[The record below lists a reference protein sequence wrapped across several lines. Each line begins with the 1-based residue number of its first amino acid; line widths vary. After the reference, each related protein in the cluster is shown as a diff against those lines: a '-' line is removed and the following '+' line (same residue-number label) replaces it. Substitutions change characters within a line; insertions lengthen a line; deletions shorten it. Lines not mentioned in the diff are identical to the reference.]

1 MGVRPG
7 KSTKTNQD
15 DCLST
20 LHTCGHMISLL
31 VHSQACI
38 WNTTVLHGSPHHT
51 LLHSVVI
58 GFVAVGQSYFQSL
71 GCVSDC
77 EDSVQLYSWSCYRTS
92 CTRVDTSGPLFCL
105 VTLYPLTKA
114 SITITILWSLV
125 PEEPSIWAIMFF
137 SNTADLTAATVG

>member
-31 VHSQACI
+31 VHSQVCI

-77 EDSVQLYSWSCYRTS
+77 KDSVLLLYSWSCYRTS
-92 CTRVDTSGPLFCL
+92 CTRVDTSGPLFLLGYIVSIDQSQYHTHNFGKSCSRR
-105 VTLYPLTKA
+105 TKCT
-114 SITITILWSLV
+114 SSRV
-125 PEEPSIWAIMFF
+125 HQ
-137 SNTADLTAATVG
+137 